1 MVQNTL
7 EAMDE
12 EEADYLSIDEVREII
27 MQLNP
32 TDATK
37 ISKAARWF
45 SFRCHIPAEDLKQE
59 AFKRLLSGSR
69 QARRGVAFAREMSGT
84 IRSIASAEIEAI
96 RSGLRE
102 VRPSPDGVAA
112 PDLVDPSPSPERLLM
127 SARDDGEM
135 LDAIGQLIEGDE
147 QLQLLLEGICDQMR
161 GDQLEEL
168 LSVDTQGLATARR
181 RLKRKLQSAFPKG
194 LES

>member
-1 MVQNTL
+1 MVQYTL

-12 EEADYLSIDEVREII
+12 EETDHLSVDEVREMIR
-27 MQLNP
+27 QLNP

-37 ISKAARWF
+37 INKSARWF
-45 SFRCHIPAEDLKQE
+45 SLRCHMPAEDLRQE

-69 QARRGVAFAREMSGT
+69 QARRCVEFAREVTGA
-84 IRSIASAEIEAI
+84 IKSIASAEIEAI
-96 RSGLRE
+96 RNGLRE
-102 VRPSPDGVAA
+102 VRPPPDGVTAS
-112 PDLVDPSPSPERLLM
+112 DLADPSPSPERLLM
-127 SARDDGEM
+127 SSRDDGEM
-135 LDAIGQLIEGDE
+135 LAAIGLLIEDDE

-168 LSVDTQGLATARR
+168 LGVDTQGLASARR